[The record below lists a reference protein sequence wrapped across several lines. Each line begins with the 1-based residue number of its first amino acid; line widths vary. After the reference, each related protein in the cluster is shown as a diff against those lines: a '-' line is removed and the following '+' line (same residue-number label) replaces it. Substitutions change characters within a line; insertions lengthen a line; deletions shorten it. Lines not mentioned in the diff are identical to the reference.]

1 MHVLS
6 TQLFINTTVRS
17 LEFIETRFDTNQ
29 VFLQASVLHKLK
41 LFAEFVLQ
49 IDISNRTL
57 DISVKMT

>member
-1 MHVLS
+1 MHLPS

-17 LEFIETRFDTNQ
+17 LEFIETCYDTNQ
-29 VFLQASVLHKLK
+29 VYLQASILHKLK

-57 DISVKMT
+57 DIGVKMA